1 VEEHELEA
9 SLREQMERR
18 NYAAAV
24 ALAQRLEKPAE
35 TIRELQEAAIKQYI
49 TEYRNAPGA
58 MALLGQFRFTAQEVE
73 RLLDAILQEA
83 ARAGQKRPSWAKK
96 RYDAKTMKYLD
107 VGEWISQYGAA
118 LKRAASP

>member
-9 SLREQMERR
+9 SLREQVERR

-24 ALAQRLEKPAE
+24 ALAQRLEKPPE

-58 MALLGQFRFTAQEVE
+58 MALLGQFRSTAQEVE

-83 ARAGQKRPSWAKK
+83 GRAGQEAPSWAKK
-96 RYDAKTMKYLD
+96 RYDAKAMKYLD
-107 VGEWISQYGAA
+107 VGEWISQYAAA